1 MLEVTSS
8 SLAAV
13 KALVR
18 ERLRNVERA
27 LEEMVPSDFPPIDEI
42 SRYLLSQRGK
52 LMRPTLL
59 LLASEVGG
67 RPSERAIR
75 LGAIVELMHLA
86 TLVHDDSVDHSVR
99 RRGMPTVNARWT
111 HQVAVIMGD
120 YLYSRAVIEI
130 SDIGD
135 LEEVRILAHTANE
148 MTIGEMRQLVAHDAL
163 GFSREDY
170 FRLCECKTASL
181 MAASC
186 ELGALAGDPAYR
198 SRLRTFGRHLGLAF
212 QITDDLLD
220 YVASSSVTGKPKG
233 QDLREHKVTLP
244 LIEALP
250 CMEPVERARVE
261 TLFAEEDPSDDLV
274 VEVIGAV
281 DRAGG
286 LQSAWAE
293 ARALADRARGCLD
306 ELPAGEAVEA
316 LDTAVDYV
324 VGRGRQ

>member
-18 ERLRNVERA
+18 ARLRSVERA
-27 LEEMVPSDFPPIDEI
+27 LEEMVPADFPPIDEI

-52 LMRPTLL
+52 FVRPTLL
-59 LLASEVGG
+59 LLANEVGS
-67 RPSERAIR
+67 RPSERAVR

-86 TLVHDDSVDHSVR
+86 TLVHDDSVDHSVQ

-130 SDIGD
+130 SAVGS
-135 LEEVRILAHTANE
+135 LEEVQILARTANE

-163 GFSREDY
+163 RFSREDY
-170 FRLCECKTASL
+170 FGLCECKTASL
-181 MAASC
+181 MASAC
-186 ELGALAGDPAYR
+186 ELGALAGDRGCRDA
-198 SRLRTFGRHLGLAF
+198 LREFGRHLGMAF

-220 YVASSSVTGKPKG
+220 YVAPTSVTGKPKG

-244 LIEALP
+244 LIEALAR
-250 CMEPVERARVE
+250 MEPVDRARVE
-261 TLFAEEDPSDDLV
+261 ELFDEDQPADDLV
-274 VEVIGAV
+274 MDVVRAV

-286 LQSAWAE
+286 LDSAWAE
-293 ARALADRARGCLD
+293 ARAHADRARRRLGG
-306 ELPAGEAVEA
+306 LPAGEAVEA
-316 LDTAVDYV
+316 LDMAVDYV
-324 VGRGRQ
+324 VGRGR

>member
-18 ERLRNVERA
+18 ERLRSVERA
-27 LEEMVPSDFPPIDEI
+27 LEVMVPADFPPIDEI

-52 LMRPTLL
+52 LVRPTLL
-59 LLASEVGG
+59 LLANEVGS
-67 RPSERAIR
+67 RPSERAVR

-111 HQVAVIMGD
+111 HQIAVIMGD

-130 SDIGD
+130 SAVGS
-135 LEEVRILAHTANE
+135 LEEVQILARTANE

-163 GFSREDY
+163 RFSREDY

-181 MAASC
+181 MASAC
-186 ELGALAGDPAYR
+186 ELGALAGDRGCRDA
-198 SRLRTFGRHLGLAF
+198 LREFGRHLGMAF

-220 YVASSSVTGKPKG
+220 YVAPASVTGKPKG

-244 LIEALP
+244 LIEALAR
-250 CMEPVERARVE
+250 MEPADRARVE
-261 TLFAEEDPSDDLV
+261 GLFDEDQPADDLV
-274 VEVIGAV
+274 MDVVRAV

-286 LQSAWAE
+286 LESAWSE
-293 ARALADRARGCLD
+293 ARAHADRARRRLAG
-306 ELPAGEAVEA
+306 LPAGEAVEA
-316 LDTAVDYV
+316 LDMAVDYV
-324 VGRGRQ
+324 VGRGR